1 MILRMFFRG
10 LITVFTSLFGPPVL
24 KRLLYAPEDFE
35 VFRSQEG
42 KNEI

>member
-1 MILRMFFRG
+1 MAM
-10 LITVFTSLFGPPVL
+10 TVITSLFGPPIL

-35 VFRSQEG
+35 AFRSQEG